1 MMNMSFSYRQMSE
14 NQIKDIFQ
22 NNKLIL
28 VNNGMNQFSH
38 IFYLLFHVQWQTAH
52 WKNSWDEVSPNVQQI
67 LVVDLYFFP
76 KPGPLP
82 CCMTRCIGTLPAK
95 DSHSTFKSW

>member
-38 IFYLLFHVQWQTAH
+38 IFYLLFHVQ
-52 WKNSWDEVSPNVQQI
+52 
-67 LVVDLYFFP
+67 
-76 KPGPLP
+76 
-82 CCMTRCIGTLPAK
+82 
-95 DSHSTFKSW
+95 